1 MKKIE
6 TRITNPNLLEKEIE
20 KLRNLLGDKYEET
33 EVTIRLLGDR
43 SKNSSRNW
51 IKPSG
56 HKSYMGEKE

>member
-33 EVTIRLLGDR
+33 EVTIRLLGDL
-43 SKNSSRNW
+43 SKNSSRKW
-51 IKPSG
+51 MKRSG
-56 HKSYMGEKE
+56 YKSFMGEEE

>member
-56 HKSYMGEKE
+56 YKSFMGEEE